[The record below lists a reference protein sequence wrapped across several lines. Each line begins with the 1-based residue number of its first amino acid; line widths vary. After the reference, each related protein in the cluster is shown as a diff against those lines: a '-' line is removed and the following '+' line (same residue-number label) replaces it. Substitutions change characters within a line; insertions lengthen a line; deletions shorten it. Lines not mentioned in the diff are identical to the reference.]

1 MEKVAL
7 FQYPKIMLNYIE
19 NKDTIERIKEID
31 GKLHDENLN
40 GGEYT
45 KLMYEQLLRGMYLNI
60 I

>member
-1 MEKVAL
+1 
-7 FQYPKIMLNYIE
+7 MLNYIE

-40 GGEYT
+40 SGEYT

>member
-1 MEKVAL
+1 
-7 FQYPKIMLNYIE
+7 MLNYIE

-40 GGEYT
+40 GSEYT